1 MKKKKTKL
9 NRGQKK
15 RLLSIIIGSAFVV
28 LGIVFALFDLSM
40 LSSLSFIA
48 AGVSAGVMC
57 VTRAV
62 RGIFSGNFFDENTL
76 MTVAAAGAILLG
88 EYTECAAIMILYQLG
103 EFFQSIAVGKSRR
116 AISEL
121 SALCPDFANL
131 VSGGTETVVH
141 PSQLKVDDTVVIKA
155 GERIPVDC
163 IIIHGQ
169 TSVDTSPVTGES
181 LPREMA
187 EGDTL
192 YSGCINQSGLVKA
205 KVTAT
210 TDDSAAG
217 RILKLTE
224 NASERKTKAEA
235 FITRFAKVYTPMV
248 ALLAAL
254 LAFAVPLVL
263 HLFGIQSFIE
273 AFPQWSER
281 ALTMLVISCPCAL
294 VISVPLGYFCGLGNA
309 SKNTVLIKG
318 STFMDA
324 LAGVECAV
332 FDKTGT
338 LTLGELYV
346 TEVEGEDGDKILSLA
361 AAAEKNSSHPIAKA
375 ILRECIETER
385 AVSVTEKS
393 GVGVTAILSDGREI
407 KVIRPEEK
415 TDSTAVDVY
424 ENAQRIGRIY
434 LADKINSTAKGS
446 LSAMKRFGIK
456 KTFML
461 TGDNERTA
469 KAVADAVGIDT
480 ALSDLM
486 PEEKFK
492 KIEELSCEYKIMYVG
507 DGINDSPSLARADVG
522 VAMGALG
529 SSAAI
534 EAADIVLMS
543 SDLSKLPFAIKLAK
557 RTVATVKANIALSL
571 GIKIAVLIL
580 AAFNLVGMA
589 AAIIADVGVCILAVT
604 NSTRLLRQ
612 KK

>member
-1 MKKKKTKL
+1 MKKKKVKL

-15 RLLSIIIGSAFVV
+15 RLLSIIIGGSFSV
-28 LGIVFALFDLSM
+28 LGIIFAILELEM
-40 LSSLSFIA
+40 LSSLAFIA

-76 MTVAAAGAILLG
+76 MTVAAVGAILLG

-121 SALCPDFANL
+121 SSLCPDFANL
-131 VSGGTETVVH
+131 VSDDSETIVH
-141 PSQLKVDDTVVIKA
+141 PSQLKVGDRIRIKS

-163 IIIHGQ
+163 TVISGQ

-181 LPREMA
+181 LPREMSV
-187 EGDTL
+187 GDTL
-192 YSGCINQSGLVKA
+192 YSGCINQSGFVEARVK
-205 KVTAT
+205 AT

-224 NASERKTKAEA
+224 NASERKTRAEA
-235 FITRFAKVYTPMV
+235 FITRFAKVYTPLV

-263 HLFGIQSFIE
+263 HLTGAQSFVE

-309 SKNTVLIKG
+309 SKNAVLIKG

-324 LAGVECAV
+324 LACVDCAV

-346 TEVEGEDGDKILSLA
+346 TRVEGEDKEKILSLA

-375 ILRECIETER
+375 ILRECSSPFT
-385 AVSVTEKS
+385 AVSVKETS
-393 GVGVTAILSDGREI
+393 GVGISAVLSDKREI

-415 TDSTAVDVY
+415 TDTTAVDVF
-424 ENAQRIGRIY
+424 ENDIRLGRIY
-434 LADKINSTAKGS
+434 LADKLNPTARASVST
-446 LSAMKRFGIK
+446 MKRLGIK
-456 KTFML
+456 STVML

-469 KAVADAVGIDT
+469 SKVASAVGIDT
-480 ALSDLM
+480 VLSELM
-486 PEEKFK
+486 PEEKFE
-492 KIEELSCEYKIMYVG
+492 KIEELSRDKRIMYVG

-529 SSAAI
+529 SPAAI

-557 RTVATVKANIALSL
+557 RTVSTVKVNIALSL

-589 AAIIADVGVCILAVT
+589 AAIVADVGVCILAVT

>member
-1 MKKKKTKL
+1 MKKKKAKL

-15 RLLSIIIGSAFVV
+15 RLLSIIIGSSFAL
-28 LGIVFALFDLSM
+28 LGIVFAVLELEM

-48 AGVSAGVMC
+48 AGVAAGIMC

-62 RGIFSGNFFDENTL
+62 RGIFNGNFFDENTL
-76 MTVAAAGAILLG
+76 MTVAAVGAILLG

-103 EFFQSIAVGKSRR
+103 EFFQSVAVGKSRR

-121 SALCPDFANL
+121 SSLCPDFANL
-131 VSGGTETVVH
+131 VTGDSETTVH
-141 PSQLKVDDTVVIKA
+141 PSQLKVGDTIRIKS

-163 IIIHGQ
+163 TVIRGQ

-181 LPREMA
+181 VPREMA

-192 YSGCINQSGLVKA
+192 YSGCINQSGLVEATVK
-205 KVTAT
+205 AT

-235 FITRFAKVYTPMV
+235 FITRFAKVYTPLV
-248 ALLAAL
+248 TLLAAL

-263 HLFGIQSFIE
+263 HLLGVQTFTE
-273 AFPQWSER
+273 AFLQWSKR

-309 SKNTVLIKG
+309 SKNAILIKG

-324 LAGVECAV
+324 LAAVDCAV

-346 TEVEGEDGDKILSLA
+346 TKVEGENKEKILSLA

-375 ILRECIETER
+375 ILRECSSPLT
-385 AVSVTEKS
+385 AVSVKETS
-393 GVGVTAILSDGREI
+393 GVGISAILSDKREI

-415 TDSTAVDVY
+415 TETTAIEVY
-424 ENAQRIGRIY
+424 ENSVKVGRIY
-434 LADKINSTAKGS
+434 FADKLNPTARAS
-446 LSAMKRFGIK
+446 ISSMKRMGIK
-456 KTFML
+456 KAVML
-461 TGDNERTA
+461 TGDNEKTA
-469 KAVADAVGIDT
+469 SKVASAVGVDT
-480 ALSDLM
+480 VLSELM
-486 PEEKFK
+486 PEEKFEW
-492 KIEELSCEYKIMYVG
+492 IEKLSKDNKIMYVG

-529 SSAAI
+529 SPAAI

-543 SDLSKLPFAIKLAK
+543 NDLSKLPFAIKLAK

-580 AAFNLVGMA
+580 AAFNVVSMA
-589 AAIIADVGVCILAVT
+589 AAIMADVGVCILAVT

>member
-1 MKKKKTKL
+1 MKKKKLKL

-15 RLLSIIIGSAFVV
+15 RLLSIIIGSTFAV
-28 LGIVFALFDLSM
+28 LGIAFALFDLSM

-48 AGVSAGVMC
+48 AGIAAGIMC

-76 MTVAAAGAILLG
+76 MTVAAVGAILLG

-121 SALCPDFANL
+121 SSLCPDFANL
-131 VSGGTETVVH
+131 VSDDGETIVH
-141 PSQLKVDDTVVIKA
+141 PSQLKVGDTIIIKA

-163 IIIHGQ
+163 TIIQGQ

-205 KVTAT
+205 SVTAT

-263 HLFGIQSFIE
+263 HLFGAQSFVE

-309 SKNTVLIKG
+309 SKNAVLIKG
-318 STFMDA
+318 STYMDA
-324 LAGVECAV
+324 LSSVDCAV

-346 TEVEGEDGDKILSLA
+346 TYVEGEDRNKILSLA

-375 ILRECIETER
+375 ILRECIEPET

-393 GVGVTAILSDGREI
+393 GVGVCALLADGREI
-407 KVIRPEEK
+407 KVLRPEEK
-415 TDSTAVDVY
+415 TDTTAVDVF
-424 ENAQRIGRIY
+424 ENGERIGGIY
-434 LADKINSTAKGS
+434 LADKLNLTAKES
-446 LSAMKRFGIK
+446 LSSMKRMGIK
-456 KTFML
+456 KAVML
-461 TGDNERTA
+461 TGDNEKTA
-469 KAVADAVGIDT
+469 KAVADSVGVDT
-480 ALSDLM
+480 ALSNLM
-486 PEEKFK
+486 PEEKFEW
-492 KIEELSCEYKIMYVG
+492 IEKLSKDNKIMYVG

-529 SSAAI
+529 SPAAI

-557 RTVATVKANIALSL
+557 RTVSTVKVNIALSL

-589 AAIIADVGVCILAVT
+589 AAIVADVGVCILAVT